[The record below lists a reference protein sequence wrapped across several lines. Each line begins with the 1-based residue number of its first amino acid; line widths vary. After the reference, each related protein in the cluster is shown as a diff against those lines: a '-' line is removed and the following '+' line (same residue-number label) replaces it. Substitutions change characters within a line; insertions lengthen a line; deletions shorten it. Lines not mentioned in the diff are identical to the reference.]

1 MACQVEIQEQSGR
14 KRSGTAEIYPVGY
27 DQINHHSSIN
37 ILLSNGVNTHAG
49 MKNPKHIMNP
59 LDQTGGI
66 A

>member
-1 MACQVEIQEQSGR
+1 MASHVEIQKPQVH
-14 KRSGTAEIYPVGY
+14 KRSGTTEIYPVGY